1 MFGRDNYSEVKHH
14 SVIHSET
21 SPFSKKK
28 KEEIN
33 QTKGEREEEE
43 KCADWLLSFLSVV
56 PGYGGCVHHT
66 DAVSR
71 RWDGLC
77 FWEPGLR
84 TGEGG
89 DGLVSCPL
97 ISLLTSLSLSLSHP
111 ALIPFSPSASV
122 LPARRPCACH
132 LCVNILGLLC
142 VTPSS
147 LSLSLSLSLFLL
159 FSVSYSLPSLF
170 PSLFSFC
177 LSLTVFLSHSLFLFL
192 SP

>member
-1 MFGRDNYSEVKHH
+1 MLTGF
-14 SVIHSET
+14 
-21 SPFSKKK
+21 SPSCLFPPVTAAVCITRTPSLGDG
-28 KEEIN
+28 
-33 QTKGEREEEE
+33 T
-43 KCADWLLSFLSVV
+43 VV
-56 PGYGGCVHHT
+56 
-66 DAVSR
+66 
-71 RWDGLC
+71 C
-77 FWEPGLR
+77 FWEPGLH
-84 TGEGG
+84 TGRGG
-89 DGLVSCPL
+89 GRRARFLSSHLPL
-97 ISLLTSLSLSLSHP
+97 DVSLSLSFSHP